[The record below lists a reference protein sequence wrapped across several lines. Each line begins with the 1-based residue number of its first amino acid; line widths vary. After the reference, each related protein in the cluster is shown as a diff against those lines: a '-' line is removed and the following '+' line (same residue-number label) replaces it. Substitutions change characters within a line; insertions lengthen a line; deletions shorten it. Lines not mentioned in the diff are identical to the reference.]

1 MKKVIQILWTAY
13 CKPTP
18 GCWREL
24 LALFLLCSSISVI
37 SSALLHNWMSSTL
50 KYRAHMCNTITSMFA
65 GTMFLLLFLVHPVRC
80 VFTIVIP
87 TLGTKQGRGLL
98 LSTCFMLVAVY
109 IIPNI
114 LGNIKMILQVLE
126 CVALTSTEN
135 LMNSSNIVREVKD
148 VLDAD
153 IITIVDKIAES
164 KLRTSKTKLN
174 FNSDINQSAVKT
186 HLQTVGKEIQ
196 SDFSTI
202 ETVLSETTLHT
213 NRALAGFVFFYLI
226 ISSAWYL
233 RGYLM
238 NLQFDNVYITS
249 RLAQLVQT
257 SNGEPVLCRTKSR
270 KLIRS
275 TGLKMSSEEVARCVM
290 QMVISTV
297 YLALSAIVIA
307 TDFLVFSLTSQFLGW
322 IVEIPPVPIS
332 VGFTYKVKMTILF
345 FWFCFPPEDEAL
357 EDLLWLLP
365 VDMVILGVV
374 TETQNIVTRE
384 ADFHWNFTFVSDSC
398 MLQPSPPNSNIIYF
412 VCLLHFIA
420 YITVLLETYASR
432 ARRKI
437 SATFFEQREDE
448 RIKYLHQKV
457 LKVSEHQFENNMAI
471 STVSEQ
477 CSAVTF
483 ERHCRM

>member
-37 SSALLHNWMSSTL
+37 SSALLHNWMASTL
-50 KYRAHMCNTITSMFA
+50 KYGAHMCNTITSMFA

-80 VFTIVIP
+80 VFTILIP

-98 LSTCFMLVAVY
+98 LSTCFMLVAVN

-126 CVALTSTEN
+126 CVTLTSTES
-135 LMNSSNIVREVKD
+135 LVNSSNIVREVKD

-164 KLRTSKTKLN
+164 KLASSKTKIN
-174 FNSDINQSAVKT
+174 FNLDINQSAVMT

-196 SDFSTI
+196 SDFSAV

-257 SNGEPVLCRTKSR
+257 SNGDPVLCRTKSR

-275 TGLKMSSEEVARCVM
+275 TGLKMSSDEVARCVI

-332 VGFTYKVKMTILF
+332 VGFTYKV
-345 FWFCFPPEDEAL
+345 
-357 EDLLWLLP
+357 
-365 VDMVILGVV
+365 DMIIVLTNLIPRFGKA
-374 TETQNIVTRE
+374 QNIVTRE

-412 VCLLHFIA
+412 VCLLYFIA

-448 RIKYLHQKV
+448 RIKYLHQRV
-457 LKVSEHQFENNMAI
+457 LEDSEHQFENNMAI

-483 ERHCRM
+483 EGDCKM